1 MRPPDWQ
8 SDDGAIQLYCG
19 DCLELLPE
27 MEPGSVDAV
36 VTDPPYGLGVEY
48 ISFDDTLENVESL
61 ARRWLPEVRRI
72 SASVVFTPGMGRERL
87 YPCPDHTACWLMAAG
102 GYTASWGF
110 GMWQPI
116 LCYGKDRYIASGRG
130 RRPDVVRTNGT
141 DHIKPSH
148 PCPKPLHVWTRV
160 VGRFSVEADT
170 ILDPF
175 LGSGTT
181 AVACVKLGRKCI
193 GIEIEPKYFEIAVKR
208 VKAAIVQG
216 PDDALFTQVDK
227 PVQLPLSGT
236 ETS

>member
-27 MEPGSVDAV
+27 LEPGSVDAV
-36 VTDPPYGLGVEY
+36 VTDPPYPGREDLFDTDSLQLADYYMSEWPGVIFWPTMPAPLREPDAIHIWWKAVPIHPHSVTGNVAGHHYERILAYGLGG
-48 ISFDDTLENVESL
+48 
-61 ARRWLPEVRRI
+61 RCEVYRVAAVMPNF
-72 SASVVFTPGMGRERL
+72 SA
-87 YPCPDHTACWLMAAG
+87 CAG
-102 GYTASWGF
+102 EL
-110 GMWQPI
+110 QP
-116 LCYGKDRYIASGRG
+116 
-130 RRPDVVRTNGT
+130 
-141 DHIKPSH
+141 H
-148 PCPKPLHVWTRV
+148 PTQKPLSLMLRLISHTKGTV
-160 VGRFSVEADT
+160 
-170 ILDPF
+170 LDPF

-193 GIEIEPKYFEIAVKR
+193 GIEIEKTYFDIAVRR

-216 PDDALFTQVDK
+216 PDDALFRQADK